1 MLTAG
6 QLRRVKRTVKFP
18 LIWASSAVRG
28 YSERGLFDSTETYCQ
43 FVGYPRSG
51 HTLVAAL
58 LNAHPEIVIA
68 NELGV
73 LDWVRRGLNR
83 NQLLSLI
90 LKSDRDFAR
99 RSYQFM
105 DYNYRVPNQWQGRFE
120 KIRVVGDKDGARD
133 TGALR
138 QQPDLLG
145 RLTDRLRLRLRVVHV
160 LRNPFDMMATTFN
173 RRAQRGEPISL
184 DEAIRLGADHVAS
197 VQNVL
202 ERCPPAGVLT
212 IRHEALVTAP
222 QKTLA
227 ELCRFLGVEAG
238 DVYLSDCAS
247 IVLDSPRRTRSSIPW
262 SAAQIDWVKQDIIAR
277 FDFLAGYSFEA

>member
-6 QLRRVKRTVKFP
+6 QLRRVKRTIKFP

-28 YSERGLFDSTETYCQ
+28 YGERGLFDATETYCQ

-83 NQLLSLI
+83 RQLLSLI

-99 RSYQFM
+99 GAYRFL

-120 KIRVVGDKDGARD
+120 KIRVVGDK
-133 TGALR
+133 
-138 QQPDLLG
+138 
-145 RLTDRLRLRLRVVHV
+145 
-160 LRNPFDMMATTFN
+160 
-173 RRAQRGEPISL
+173 
-184 DEAIRLGADHVAS
+184 
-197 VQNVL
+197 
-202 ERCPPAGVLT
+202 
-212 IRHEALVTAP
+212 
-222 QKTLA
+222 
-227 ELCRFLGVEAG
+227 
-238 DVYLSDCAS
+238 
-247 IVLDSPRRTRSSIPW
+247 
-262 SAAQIDWVKQDIIAR
+262 
-277 FDFLAGYSFEA
+277 